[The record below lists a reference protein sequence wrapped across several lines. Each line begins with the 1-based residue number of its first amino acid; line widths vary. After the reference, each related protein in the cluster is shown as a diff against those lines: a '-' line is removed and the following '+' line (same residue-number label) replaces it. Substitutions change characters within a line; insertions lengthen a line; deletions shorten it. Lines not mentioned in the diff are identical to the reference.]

1 MHGWSMQAGDFF
13 DCKKGNLVNLLD
25 RMIENKDI
33 QPLIVVSATF
43 DALNQPQNF
52 MRSVAEIQ
60 VFNQVNSQMV
70 EMMQSQT
77 FNENNFCYAIRKN
90 GRHNIATCEEYLYH
104 ALKIIFKY
112 EK

>member
-1 MHGWSMQAGDFF
+1 
-13 DCKKGNLVNLLD
+13 
-25 RMIENKDI
+25 MIENKDI

-43 DALNQPQNF
+43 DALNQPQSF

-90 GRHNIATCEEYLYH
+90 GCHNIATCEEYLYH
-104 ALKIIFKY
+104 ALKIIF
-112 EK
+112 

>member
-1 MHGWSMQAGDFF
+1 MHGWSMHAGDFF

-43 DALNQPQNF
+43 DALNQPQSF

-60 VFNQVNSQMV
+60 VFNQVNSQML
-70 EMMQSQT
+70 EMM
-77 FNENNFCYAIRKN
+77 
-90 GRHNIATCEEYLYH
+90 
-104 ALKIIFKY
+104 
-112 EK
+112 

>member
-1 MHGWSMQAGDFF
+1 
-13 DCKKGNLVNLLD
+13 
-25 RMIENKDI
+25 MIENKDI

-60 VFNQVNSQMV
+60 VFNQVNSQML

-77 FNENNFCYAIRKN
+77 FNENNC
-90 GRHNIATCEEYLYH
+90 C
-104 ALKIIFKY
+104 
-112 EK
+112 